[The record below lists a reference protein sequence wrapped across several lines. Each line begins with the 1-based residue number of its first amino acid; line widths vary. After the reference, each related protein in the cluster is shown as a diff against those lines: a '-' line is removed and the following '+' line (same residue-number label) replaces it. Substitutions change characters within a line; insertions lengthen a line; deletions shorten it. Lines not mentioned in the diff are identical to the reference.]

1 MMTFSSIF
9 DAFGGPAALGRAL
22 GITTEHAVQMRRR
35 NSIPPE
41 HWPAL
46 VEIAQREGMQGI
58 TTEALLSARTA
69 KKPDPTK
76 TNPTEGR
83 AA

>member
-1 MMTFSSIF
+1 MTTFASIF

-22 GITTEHAVQMRRR
+22 GISTEHAVQMRRR

-46 VEIAQREGMQGI
+46 VEAARRDGVAGV
-58 TTEALLSARTA
+58 TTEALLAARTMKRTA
-69 KKPDPTK
+69 
-76 TNPTEGR
+76 R